1 MNAVEFYNTP
11 EGDVMIHEYGSAVRR
26 LEEKDVDDVRRILS
40 KIMDLY
46 PEAYK
51 SLSELYTKGKANRIH
66 YEFQIVSRFLRCNFG
81 EYDSHRPDIDADGIF
96 HFEEVK
102 CPLRGECMYE
112 GVICKPKIGKLTER
126 EREVAKY
133 IADGIQAVDIAE
145 LMNISVNTV
154 NKHRENIKVKLGTR
168 NVIELAN
175 IIRNQ

>member
-1 MNAVEFYNTP
+1 
-11 EGDVMIHEYGSAVRR
+11 
-26 LEEKDVDDVRRILS
+26 
-40 KIMDLY
+40 
-46 PEAYK
+46 
-51 SLSELYTKGKANRIH
+51 
-66 YEFQIVSRFLRCNFG
+66 
-81 EYDSHRPDIDADGIF
+81 
-96 HFEEVK
+96 
-102 CPLRGECMYE
+102 MYE

-133 IADGIQAVDIAE
+133 IADGMQAVDIAE